1 MVKLSKCRQLLNEY
15 KNSILYGAIAML
27 GILGIVATLHH
38 TITLL
43 TVISLIGICFYIL
56 WSNK

>member
-1 MVKLSKCRQLLNEY
+1 MVKLSKCKQYFKRF
-15 KNSILYGAIAML
+15 KNTILYGAIAML
-27 GILGIVATLHH
+27 GVLGIVATLHH